1 MTAHSSQL
9 SESTQSGLNLLLSG
23 LKIAERQ
30 EGGKKHVEDPLQSKR
45 ENQKLLVLAQS
56 GEGQSP
62 LHRGSWDNGCMSQ
75 GYSGLH
81 C

>member
-1 MTAHSSQL
+1 MTAHSSQQART
-9 SESTQSGLNLLLSG
+9 TQSGLNLLLSG
-23 LKIAERQ
+23 LKIAEARRR
-30 EGGKKHVEDPLQSKR
+30 GGHVEDLLQWKR
-45 ENQKLLVLAQS
+45 ENQKLLVLALS

-62 LHRGSWDNGCMSQ
+62 LHRGSRDNGCMSQ